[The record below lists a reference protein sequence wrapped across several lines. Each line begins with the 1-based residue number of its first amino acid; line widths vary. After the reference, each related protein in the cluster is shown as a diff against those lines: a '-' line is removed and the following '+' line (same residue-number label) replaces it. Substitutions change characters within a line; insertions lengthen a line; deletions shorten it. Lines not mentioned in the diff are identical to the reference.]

1 LRRWWIMFASTRSS
15 ATFFPE
21 RRSVVAPSTDSRAL
35 ALWYGGVACG
45 VLAGVVLSTFLW
57 KKRLQALAEQL
68 SPLERAEQLIE
79 NCEKKLESI
88 EQSVA
93 DLKSSNA

>member
-1 LRRWWIMFASTRSS
+1 MFATTRPS
-15 ATFFPE
+15 ATIFSPGRHTPFSLP
-21 RRSVVAPSTDSRAL
+21 APNRGA
-35 ALWYGGVACG
+35 ALWYGGVAVG
-45 VLAGVVLSTFLW
+45 VLAGAAVSTLLW
-57 KKRLQALAEQL
+57 KRHLSALAEQL

-93 DLKSSNA
+93 DLKSSNS